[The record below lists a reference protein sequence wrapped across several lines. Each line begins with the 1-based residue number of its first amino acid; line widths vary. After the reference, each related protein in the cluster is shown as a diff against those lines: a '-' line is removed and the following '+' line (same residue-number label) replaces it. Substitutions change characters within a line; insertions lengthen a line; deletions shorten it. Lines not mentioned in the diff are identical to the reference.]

1 MAKWQNGEEETLLE
15 RFFYKPEIGNL
26 NQIIGGFLK
35 ILDGM
40 INILTLGFRGGGF
53 FVEYTFWRKTWGREL
68 KRARKVA
75 FPKFNLRPTPLTKEE
90 QLEAKQQLEIDEK
103 GE

>member
-1 MAKWQNGEEETLLE
+1 MGWEEGDKETLLE

-26 NQIIGGFLK
+26 NQIIGGLLK

-53 FVEYTFWRKTWGREL
+53 FVEYTFWRKTWQHDWS
-68 KRARKVA
+68 RARKVA
-75 FPKFNLRPTPLTKEE
+75 LTRLKRT
-90 QLEAKQQLEIDEK
+90 KK
-103 GE
+103 

>member
-1 MAKWQNGEEETLLE
+1 MGWEEGDKETLLE

-68 KRARKVA
+68 NRARRVSLH
-75 FPKFNLRPTPLTKEE
+75 NLRPTPLTKVE
-90 QLEAKQQLEIDEK
+90 QLEAKQQLEIDAED
-103 GE
+103 E